1 MSQVAAIR
9 AREILKYTL
18 WADRKVLAA
27 VRQIEPEHLI
37 RDAGASFGS
46 LLGTFAHIL
55 GAEQVW
61 LSRFVGNPLTPLP
74 SVSDYPDLAALEA
87 GFEELWPQMEF
98 FLASLDDAQLQ
109 GPLRWTNS
117 RGETHNRVL
126 WQAVVHMVNHSTYH
140 RGQIVMLLRQM
151 GYEPPSSDLIYFFPE
166 ADL

>member
-1 MSQVAAIR
+1 MSQLAAVR
-9 AREILKYTL
+9 ARELLKYTL

-27 VRQIEPEHLI
+27 VRHVEPEYLV
-37 RDAGASFGS
+37 REAGASFGS

-61 LSRFVGNPLTPLP
+61 LSRFVGNPIPLP
-74 SVSDYPDLAALEA
+74 DIADFPDLETLEA
-87 GFEELWPQMEF
+87 DFKELWPQLEF
-98 FLASLDDAQLQ
+98 FLASLDDAQLEA
-109 GPLRWTNS
+109 PIRWTNS
-117 RGETHNRVL
+117 RGETYTRQL

-166 ADL
+166 ADP